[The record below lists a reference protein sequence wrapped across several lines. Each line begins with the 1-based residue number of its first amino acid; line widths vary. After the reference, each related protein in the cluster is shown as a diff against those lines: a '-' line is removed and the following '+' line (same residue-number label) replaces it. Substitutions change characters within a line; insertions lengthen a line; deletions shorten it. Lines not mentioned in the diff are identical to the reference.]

1 MNPARDSEIVSQP
14 QPDACRPQP
23 LTVAGFRYNRGSV

>member
-14 QPDACRPQP
+14 QPDACRP
-23 LTVAGFRYNRGSV
+23 